1 MLTSLSL
8 FLSVLG
14 TTGYAAPEQYGL
26 SQTDGRAD
34 IYSLGVLLN
43 VMLTGEHPS
52 ATLAK
57 GRLGRVVHHCT
68 AMNPQKRYQNVLSLM
83 EAL

>member
-1 MLTSLSL
+1 M
-8 FLSVLG
+8 LG

-43 VMLTGEHPS
+43 IMVTGEHPS
-52 ATLAK
+52 VMLAK
-57 GRLGRVVHHCT
+57 GRLGKIVHHCT
-68 AMNPQKRYQNVLSLM
+68 AMNPEKRYQSVLDLM